1 MVLDWIDVTIQA
13 LQNLWQGFLSFIPVL
28 LGAVIVFI
36 IGWFFSVGV
45 GKLVA
50 EVLKKL
56 KLNQI
61 FEKGAWRNAL
71 EKAEIKVDASAF
83 VGAVVKWILIV
94 VFLLAAV
101 EILGLVQFA
110 IFLKGV
116 LGYLPNV
123 IVAVLIFVVTV
134 IVVDI
139 VEKIVRAAVEGIKVG
154 SGQIVS
160 AVVKWSI
167 WVFAILAILTQLRF
181 EAADWIFELIKMVF
195 MGIVLIAVVA
205 FGLGGK
211 DMAAEILQ
219 DLRKKLKG

>member
-1 MVLDWIDVTIQA
+1 MMLDWIDITIQA

-28 LGAVIVFI
+28 IGAIIVFI

-45 GKLVA
+45 GKLIT
-50 EVLKKL
+50 EILKRIKFD
-56 KLNQI
+56 QI
-61 FEKGAWRNAL
+61 FEKGGWKTAL
-71 EKAEIKVDASAF
+71 EKAEIKVDASGF
-83 VGAVVKWILIV
+83 IGAIVKWVLVI

-110 IFLKGV
+110 GFLKGV
-116 LGYLPNV
+116 LDYLPNV
-123 IVAVLIFVVTV
+123 IVAALIFVVTV

-139 VEKIVRAAVEGIKVG
+139 VEKIVRVTVEGIKVG
-154 SGQIVS
+154 YGQIVS
-160 AVVKWSI
+160 VVVKWSI

-195 MGIVLIAVVA
+195 MGIVLMAVIA

-211 DMAAEILQ
+211 DVATEILQ
-219 DLRKKLKG
+219 DLKRKLKG

>member
-1 MVLDWIDVTIQA
+1 MLDWIDITIQA

-28 LGAVIVFI
+28 IGAIIVFI

-45 GKLVA
+45 GKLIT
-50 EVLKKL
+50 EILKRIKFD
-56 KLNQI
+56 QI
-61 FEKGAWRNAL
+61 FEKGGWKTAL
-71 EKAEIKVDASAF
+71 EKAEIKVDASGF
-83 VGAVVKWILIV
+83 IGAIVKWVLVI

-110 IFLKGV
+110 GFLKGV
-116 LGYLPNV
+116 LDYLPNV
-123 IVAVLIFVVTV
+123 IVAALIFVVTV

-139 VEKIVRAAVEGIKVG
+139 VEKIVRVTVEGIKVG
-154 SGQIVS
+154 YGQIVS
-160 AVVKWSI
+160 VVVKWSI

-195 MGIVLIAVVA
+195 MGIVLMAVIA

-211 DMAAEILQ
+211 DVATEILQ
-219 DLRKKLKG
+219 DLKRKLKG

>member
-28 LGAVIVFI
+28 FGAVIVFI

-181 EAADWIFELIKMVF
+181 EAADWIFELIKIVF

-205 FGLGGK
+205 FGLGGR